1 MCFLTGQ
8 SPDISTFIA
17 MSYFIGIANNEKER
31 EFIGEGEKGTIESN
45 RGLIGD
51 EEDEKGERQ
60 SKTG

>member
-31 EFIGEGEKGTIESN
+31 EFIGEGKRSTYADIAQALTSVSMKIWGHM
-45 RGLIGD
+45 
-51 EEDEKGERQ
+51 
-60 SKTG
+60 